1 MSIRLRNRFDSD
13 VNRVD
18 RATASSIVTAG
29 WDQAVIMTQ
38 AMDDLEQIRQ
48 LKARYFRFVDT
59 QNWLGLN
66 DVFADDVVIDMTG
79 EGGGVTDN
87 VAAFIAILRQ
97 KLEAVTTVH
106 HGHMPEI
113 EILSATEARGIWAM
127 EDQLWWPDG
136 SPLVHMHGYGHY
148 HETYRKLGGGTVAGD
163 IEAGGWV
170 IASMTLTRL
179 RRDLVFANPAVSG

>member
-1 MSIRLRNRFDSD
+1 
-13 VNRVD
+13 
-18 RATASSIVTAG
+18 
-29 WDQAVIMTQ
+29 
-38 AMDDLEQIRQ
+38 
-48 LKARYFRFVDT
+48 
-59 QNWLGLN
+59 
-66 DVFADDVVIDMTG
+66 
-79 EGGGVTDN
+79 
-87 VAAFIAILRQ
+87 
-97 KLEAVTTVH
+97 
-106 HGHMPEI
+106 
-113 EILSATEARGIWAM
+113 M